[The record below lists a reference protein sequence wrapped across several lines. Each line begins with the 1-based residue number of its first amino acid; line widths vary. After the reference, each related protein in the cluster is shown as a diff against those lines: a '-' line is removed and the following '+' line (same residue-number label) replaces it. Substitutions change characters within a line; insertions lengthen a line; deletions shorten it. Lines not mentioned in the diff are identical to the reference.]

1 MPSFFYLP
9 YPREKHVSK
18 EKDFALKILWSMFL
32 CVVRE
37 DRLMKGNKNKTLQ
50 DGLERKSRKGG
61 RNYGEARN
69 RE

>member
-1 MPSFFYLP
+1 M
-9 YPREKHVSK
+9 SK

-32 CVVRE
+32 WVVRE